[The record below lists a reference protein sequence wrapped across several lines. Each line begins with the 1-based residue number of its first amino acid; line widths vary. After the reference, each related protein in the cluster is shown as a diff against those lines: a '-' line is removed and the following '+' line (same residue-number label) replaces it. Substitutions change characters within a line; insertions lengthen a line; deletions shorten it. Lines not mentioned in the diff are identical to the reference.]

1 MSEQPRSTGLSA
13 RQTLLLRDRLRAART
28 AAVAHDPIPRQ
39 SRQNTN
45 PTSFGQQ
52 RLHYLYELYP
62 ESSAYHLQLRCTING
77 RLDVA
82 RLASALAGVVARHQ
96 TLHSVIRWIDGELR
110 AEPRPELS
118 LETTVIDV
126 TELGSVDQNRAVDK
140 SVTADGQ
147 QRFELHTVFPVR
159 ATVLRRSPASHVLL
173 LTFHH
178 IAVDERSLDLILQ
191 QIADGY
197 STTDPTNSQTADVDG
212 PTYADFAAW
221 QRQSSTDLIA
231 ARQYWCSR
239 LQKPP
244 AEIHLPV
251 DDSSLD
257 TSTLRGHQ
265 VSGVTP
271 LNVAAQM
278 RQLAV
283 EQNVTPFIL
292 QLAAFNVLLHRYS
305 AATDLVVGTPVSN
318 RTRPELRNVV
328 GFFVETL
335 PLRSDLSGQLS
346 FVDLLQQVRHTVT
359 EAIQHAGL
367 PFEEIV
373 RAVNPER
380 NSRRNPLF
388 NVMFASQTVP
398 NTIQLADGLTLTPQ
412 IIDSGASKFDLTMF
426 AGDLS
431 SQRGVT
437 IEYSA
442 DRFRRE
448 AMERFRDHW
457 MELLASIADS
467 PDSPVSQLNLL
478 SASECRRLATVIQDS
493 DRTSLPVECI
503 HELIEN
509 QAAHHPERTAMT
521 WQDRS
526 FSYADLNA
534 LASVVAQQLRA
545 DGLLGDTCV
554 AVCLERSPALLV
566 AILGILKAGAAYLP
580 LDPAQPDLRRQQI
593 LQDCQPG
600 AAIVQSAHAALF
612 DNFTGTLFLSQSPDE
627 STFHR
632 SRAVDSGSHQAVEFS
647 QSGSVAGSVA
657 QPTTD
662 QPDSL
667 NFGNGSDKDSPAA
680 SSATLA
686 YVIYTSG
693 STGIPRGVEVTHGS
707 LVASTIAR
715 FNYYAESPQRFL
727 LLSPCWFDSSVAG
740 IFWTLCT
747 GGTLVLPPPQLE
759 HDIAALADLIAE
771 QKVTHALCLP
781 SLYEVLLDHAADRIS
796 PSLRTMIVA
805 GEPCSPRVVRKH
817 FARLSGTELFN
828 EYGPTEATVWS
839 TVHKVSSSDVD
850 IVPIGKPVPGTAVFL
865 LDNNLQPV
873 PDGIPGEVCIS
884 GPQLARGYRNRPD
897 LTTTAFV
904 SNPLLEFPAVPDVS
918 NR

>member
-77 RLDVA
+77 PLDVA
-82 RLASALAGVVARHQ
+82 RLGSALAGVVARHQ

-265 VSGVTP
+265 VSGEIP
-271 LNVAAQM
+271 LNVAAQL

-359 EAIQHAGL
+359 EAFQHAVL
-367 PFEEIV
+367 PFEKIV
-373 RAVNPER
+373 KAVNPER
-380 NSRRNPLF
+380 ISRRNPLF

-426 AGDLS
+426 AGDL
-431 SQRGVT
+431 
-437 IEYSA
+437 
-442 DRFRRE
+442 
-448 AMERFRDHW
+448 
-457 MELLASIADS
+457 
-467 PDSPVSQLNLL
+467 
-478 SASECRRLATVIQDS
+478 
-493 DRTSLPVECI
+493 
-503 HELIEN
+503 
-509 QAAHHPERTAMT
+509 
-521 WQDRS
+521 
-526 FSYADLNA
+526 
-534 LASVVAQQLRA
+534 
-545 DGLLGDTCV
+545 
-554 AVCLERSPALLV
+554 
-566 AILGILKAGAAYLP
+566 
-580 LDPAQPDLRRQQI
+580 
-593 LQDCQPG
+593 
-600 AAIVQSAHAALF
+600 
-612 DNFTGTLFLSQSPDE
+612 
-627 STFHR
+627 
-632 SRAVDSGSHQAVEFS
+632 
-647 QSGSVAGSVA
+647 
-657 QPTTD
+657 
-662 QPDSL
+662 
-667 NFGNGSDKDSPAA
+667 
-680 SSATLA
+680 
-686 YVIYTSG
+686 
-693 STGIPRGVEVTHGS
+693 
-707 LVASTIAR
+707 
-715 FNYYAESPQRFL
+715 
-727 LLSPCWFDSSVAG
+727 
-740 IFWTLCT
+740 
-747 GGTLVLPPPQLE
+747 
-759 HDIAALADLIAE
+759 
-771 QKVTHALCLP
+771 
-781 SLYEVLLDHAADRIS
+781 
-796 PSLRTMIVA
+796 
-805 GEPCSPRVVRKH
+805 
-817 FARLSGTELFN
+817 
-828 EYGPTEATVWS
+828 
-839 TVHKVSSSDVD
+839 
-850 IVPIGKPVPGTAVFL
+850 
-865 LDNNLQPV
+865 
-873 PDGIPGEVCIS
+873 
-884 GPQLARGYRNRPD
+884 
-897 LTTTAFV
+897 
-904 SNPLLEFPAVPDVS
+904 
-918 NR
+918 